1 MSENKIRWGLLGAS
15 TIARERLV
23 NAIRSNGGHVASVYS
38 SDRGRADAFADAL
51 GISARTTDLGEFF
64 DHCDAVYVSSV
75 NRLHHAHVLAAASA
89 GKHVLCEKPL
99 ATSLEEAAE
108 MIEGCRSAGVILGVN
123 HHLRGSTVNREMAAL
138 VQSGAIG
145 QPLFARVINAG
156 VLPSHLYRGRLTDE
170 PGSGIIFDKATHD
183 IDLLR
188 YLLAETPLEVTAMT
202 SDVAVESSSIAQAV
216 MSTMRFP
223 SGLVAQ
229 TFDAFNVPGSATE
242 VVINGTEGSLY
253 ASDCLSGRPAGA
265 LKLVMAAGERPIP
278 VSHVD
283 PYTEV
288 IRYLHRAM
296 TTGTRPLA
304 IGEDG
309 RIAISVAIAMSIA
322 ARSSNVG
329 PKVEISF

>member
-1 MSENKIRWGLLGAS
+1 M
-15 TIARERLV
+15 
-23 NAIRSNGGHVASVYS
+23 
-38 SDRGRADAFADAL
+38 
-51 GISARTTDLGEFF
+51 
-64 DHCDAVYVSSV
+64 
-75 NRLHHAHVLAAASA
+75 
-89 GKHVLCEKPL
+89 
-99 ATSLEEAAE
+99 
-108 MIEGCRSAGVILGVN
+108 
-123 HHLRGSTVNREMAAL
+123 
-138 VQSGAIG
+138 
-145 QPLFARVINAG
+145 
-156 VLPSHLYRGRLTDE
+156 LPSHLYRGRLTDE